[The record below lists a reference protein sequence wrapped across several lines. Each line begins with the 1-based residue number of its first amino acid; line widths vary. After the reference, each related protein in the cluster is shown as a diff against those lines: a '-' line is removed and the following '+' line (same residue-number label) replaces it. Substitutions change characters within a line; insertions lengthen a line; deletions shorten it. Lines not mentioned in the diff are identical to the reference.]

1 MNNEN
6 NFKPIITLLDKI
18 NKPRFKGY
26 IHIKYNTCE
35 VYIKP
40 RSIKENLSF
49 ENLTVLY
56 YKILYRVGTKG
67 NSDVY
72 VDNVASVNKNELV
85 EIVYSIPQKFLIK
98 CLDNAGKKIAKLE
111 KQCEINSKALTSLN
125 KEWTR
130 FTVVTYDMVGHTFSV
145 YDGSGF
151 IPVKV
156 THSMIGKPL
165 IQCIK
170 QANNKESKND

>member
-18 NKPRFKGY
+18 NRPRFKGY

-40 RSIKENLSF
+40 RSIRENLSF
-49 ENLTVLY
+49 ETLTVLT
-56 YKILYRVGTKG
+56 YKVMYRVGTNG

-98 CLDNAGKKIAKLE
+98 CLDNVGKKIAKLE
-111 KQCEINSKALTSLN
+111 KQCEINNMALTSLN
-125 KEWTR
+125 REWTR
-130 FTVVTYDMVGHTFSV
+130 FTVVTDDMIGHTFSV
-145 YDGSGF
+145 YNGSCF

-170 QANNKESKND
+170 PSNNKENKNE